1 MGSSGGIL
9 RRRERGGPWSEQLKR
24 AVGFDAHEEIARCVA
39 QRGFEEGLEYD
50 EVDKF
55 VKRVFSST
63 IDRREIEK
71 VLLVADLLVCR
82 DEDIKTIGGGMSDK
96 DSVTQRLPRQI
107 GCMPNLVA
115 REKSLNAI
123 RHAVVE

>member
-1 MGSSGGIL
+1 M
-9 RRRERGGPWSEQLKR
+9 P
-24 AVGFDAHEEIARCVA
+24 
-39 QRGFEEGLEYD
+39 QRDFEEGLEYD
-50 EVDKF
+50 EVDKLHQT
-55 VKRVFSST
+55 RVQLN
-63 IDRREIEK
+63 DRQREIEK

-107 GCMPNLVA
+107 GCVPNLVA